1 MAAVD
6 FKNQATLRII
16 LCAMLAAG
24 ALGVFFFTHFLPFSY
39 PTRADQLSELKATYE
54 KKSTELARARASVA
68 DLPRFEAEYDMLH
81 ERWSM
86 AAELLPTDRQSAGM
100 LRKITLAGQQTGVQF
115 VMFKPGAPRSQTY
128 YTEMPVDIVVNG
140 GYHQV
145 GSFLAE
151 LANMRRI
158 VTVSGLKMTT
168 APVNNYRMTTAASFN
183 ASAYS
188 LNSNASSSAPAPS
201 ASATPPGGAV
211 SPVGVAPAG
220 PASPVEV
227 TTPKPVEVEKKG
239 ANDGHHS

>member
-1 MAAVD
+1 MAALG

-16 LCAMLAAG
+16 LCAVLAVG

-39 PTRADQLSELKATYE
+39 PNRSDQLQTLKADFE

-68 DLPRFEAEYDMLH
+68 DLPRFEAEYEMLH

-86 AAELLPTDRQSAGM
+86 AAELLPTDRQSSGM
-100 LRKITLAGQQTGVQF
+100 LRRITLAGQQSGVQF
-115 VMFKPGAPRSQTY
+115 VMFKPSPPRSEAY
-128 YTEMPVDIVVNG
+128 YTEMPVDVVVHG

-158 VTVSGLKMTT
+158 VTVTNLKLSTTPPNDYGL
-168 APVNNYRMTTAASFN
+168 TTAAAFN

-188 LNSNASSSAPAPS
+188 LNTAPA
-201 ASATPPGGAV
+201 A
-211 SPVGVAPAG
+211 APA
-220 PASPVEV
+220 
-227 TTPKPVEVEKKG
+227 PKPVETEKKG
-239 ANDGHHS
+239 AASDGHHES